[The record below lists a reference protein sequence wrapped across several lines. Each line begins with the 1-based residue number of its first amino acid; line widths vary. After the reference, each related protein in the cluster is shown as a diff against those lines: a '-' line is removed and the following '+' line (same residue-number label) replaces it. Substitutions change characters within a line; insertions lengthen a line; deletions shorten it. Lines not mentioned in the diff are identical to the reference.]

1 MHHPDKDEFIKAI
14 IRDVNRHWDYHTQGI
29 RTQRKASDVISLGD
43 EAKEGHQDK
52 TYLQMEGQSKC
63 SRQTAIIWTQLHGNL
78 LTRDHLVLHKNAS
91 ENFSHQEMAYLTSQL
106 YSELSTVTNW
116 ERPLHEITK
125 GNR

>member
-1 MHHPDKDEFIKAI
+1 MHHPDKYEFIKAI

-91 ENFSHQEMAYLTSQL
+91 ENFSHQEMAYPKIRLC
-106 YSELSTVTNW
+106 VDVFICTN
-116 ERPLHEITK
+116 
-125 GNR
+125 